1 MKSIKS
7 KAKNFWYN
15 HKPLF
20 GGILSVAVLLIWIAA
35 LVAIL
40 GKKKVPS
47 YDEIV
52 GNLDN
57 STIITTNGSISANGV
72 FTLAFTDST
81 ATGSPTLQSLT
92 TMFGIEN
99 NNLSLNGS
107 LTYDMSTVYSPSAGY
122 SNSSYRYMVFSNC
135 QSLNDYL
142 ANYLPETS
150 GNLEIYYDFT
160 NGDTYTVSDN
170 QIVRESG
177 ESPVTVNQDPSE
189 IVSALNFVKD
199 TAGDKGVS
207 VKAKGDNSYEVLM
220 KFDFSG
226 EFLRNLSSD
235 VKFLLNTAGYNV
247 DSIAEVLDTTE
258 ENYGLR
264 IPVEVRAV
272 FSLANEKYRLE
283 SVVLSVGAS
292 ANKNVPYSDIKQ
304 AYALTDAENF
314 SADLNVSADLSISAV
329 FGYDSAVVNLPK

>member
-1 MKSIKS
+1 MKSVLS
-7 KAKNFWYN
+7 KAKKFWCE
-15 HKPLF
+15 HDLVLKWT
-20 GGILSVAVLLIWIAA
+20 LSVALLSIGIVVFVSVLS
-35 LVAIL
+35 
-40 GKKKVPS
+40 KKMVPS

-72 FTLAFTDST
+72 FSLAFTDST
-81 ATGSPTLQSLT
+81 AGGSPTLQSLT

-170 QIVRESG
+170 QIVKESG

-199 TAGDKGVS
+199 TAGNKCVK
-207 VKAKGDNSYEVLM
+207 VKAKGNDSYEVLM

-235 VKFLLNTAGYNV
+235 VKFLLGTAGYNV

-272 FSLANEKYRLE
+272 FKSVNEKYRLE

-292 ANKNVPYSDIKQ
+292 ANKNIPYSDIKQ